1 MNDRLTILTCV
12 LSFLFNSCAVDYDM
26 DQSSINEAERLVIN
40 SFLSPFKP
48 IRVDL
53 YKLQKD
59 QNKYSCIGVVGAHII
74 LKENETTLY
83 DDIYSESIFTLNYFP
98 VAGATYSIEV
108 SYEDLASAKAT
119 TNIPK
124 AIRCTGE
131 FSYGKYW
138 DISSFLIKLNDF
150 IVPPNNRASL
160 WITAYQELEDGE
172 TVQYNEIYVNNVF
185 IDKTNSCGGMD
196 AVNDS
201 VGSIYYESFLRIK
214 NTNIHKMDELIFT
227 PVKAYYFGEDYLF
240 DQEKIKVKLITA
252 GPEYDQYCK
261 NLYEQK
267 NRIIHEEDISSVFY
281 QPSPVYCNI
290 ENGLGL
296 FAGMNEI
303 DYYFDYPVKTE

>member
-1 MNDRLTILTCV
+1 MNYRLMILTCV
-12 LSFLFNSCAVDYDM
+12 LSLFNSCVVDYDM
-26 DQSSINEAERLVIN
+26 DQSSIMEAERLVIN

-59 QNKYSCIGVVGAHII
+59 QNNYSCIGVVGAHII
-74 LKENETTLY
+74 LKENETTLF
-83 DDIYSESIFTLNYFP
+83 DDFCSDSIFTLNYFP

-108 SYEDLASAKAT
+108 SYENLAAAKAT
-119 TNIPK
+119 TSIPK
-124 AIRCTGE
+124 AIHCTRE
-131 FSYGKYW
+131 FTYEIYW
-138 DISSFLIKLNDF
+138 KTSSFLIKLNDF
-150 IVPPNNRASL
+150 IVPQNNRASL
-160 WITAYQELEDGE
+160 WITAYQELDDGE

-185 IDKTNSCGGMD
+185 IDKTNSCGGMKP
-196 AVNDS
+196 VNDLA
-201 VGSIYYESFLRIK
+201 GSIYYESFLRIK
-214 NTNIHKMDELIFT
+214 NTNIHKMEELIFT
-227 PVKAYYFGEDYLF
+227 PVKAYYYEEDFLF
-240 DQEKIKVKLITA
+240 NQEKIKVKLITA
-252 GPEYDQYCK
+252 SPEYDQYSK

-267 NRIIHEEDISSVFY
+267 NRIINEEDISSVFY